1 MIPRTTSVDPGR
13 GDSRPG
19 GPTSRA
25 RPDRPPDGPA
35 GTARARPSGTCSGG
49 RRPRAIRRGAVRGTS
64 PSTGRDRP
72 VRATPRHARWGA
84 GSRPKPPSPAGRAR
98 RIGRGATTSRVSRAG
113 GGRRPS
119 SACDRGSDRRS
130 ATAPQS
136 PERISTQSSSRRR
149 GAARSVPTSSASYR
163 TPVYRRIAGIV
174 GAERAVRFA
183 WVTAASA
190 TPFTPSS
197 GSREAALPR
206 IARARASSASRRRSS
221 RSQGHRPGRPRGPV
235 AARLLALGR
244 RQQDQREGRGH
255 ASVTADRRPRRGGS
269 ARSRSRARRPR
280 VSRRRAA
287 APRAA

>member
-98 RIGRGATTSRVSRAG
+98 RIGRAPPRREFPEPGEGGAHLQLVIGDRVAGAHRAPEPG
-113 GGRRPS
+113 EDQHAVVEPPARCCAERPDVERFVRD
-119 SACDRGSDRRS
+119 AGVPPDRGH
-130 ATAPQS
+130 
-136 PERISTQSSSRRR
+136 R
-149 GAARSVPTSSASYR
+149 GRGTS
-163 TPVYRRIAGIV
+163 G
-174 GAERAVRFA
+174 AVRLGDGRQCD
-183 WVTAASA
+183 TLLRAA
-190 TPFTPSS
+190 
-197 GSREAALPR
+197 
-206 IARARASSASRRRSS
+206 ARARPRCRASHARGRRAPRGDGRRGLRTSSRASTRARRRPAPCPRTAATGSAGGSGPRVRYRGSSPASRR
-221 RSQGHRPGRPRGPV
+221 
-235 AARLLALGR
+235 
-244 RQQDQREGRGH
+244 
-255 ASVTADRRPRRGGS
+255 
-269 ARSRSRARRPR
+269 
-280 VSRRRAA
+280 
-287 APRAA
+287 